1 MYNSDTE
8 LIFPTRIIPTLRN
21 LRGDTWQSI
30 VDRASDLSCTTVDHM
45 AFVLLMVRLA
55 HCDTCQVD
63 SYRALHGCTLC
74 AQRTIERFPGS
85 DEDLS
90 VLYEKAWE
98 EIQQYTETARLT

>member
-21 LRGDTWQSI
+21 LRSETWQTL
-30 VDRASDLSCTTVDHM
+30 VDRTSNKSNTTIDHL
-45 AFVLLMVRLA
+45 AFVLLMVKLA

-74 AQRTIERFPGS
+74 AQRTVERFPGS
-85 DEDLS
+85 DDDLIA
-90 VLYEKAWE
+90 LYSEAWE
-98 EIQQYTETARLT
+98 EVRQYIESEGLF